1 MVEIISSNSQGF
13 HKNILFNILTELS
26 YVDITDF
33 QKRKG
38 VFTHNSY
45 RFDKSD
51 VSPQPKLIKMAESMI
66 EYTK

>member
-1 MVEIISSNSQGF
+1 LNAIRFQIPVDYSYDDFFKVS
-13 HKNILFNILTELS
+13 KKALS
-26 YVDITDF
+26 G
-33 QKRKG
+33 QKG

-45 RFDKSD
+45 RSDKSD